1 MSQLNR
7 LWRHLSEQVMGRK
20 SSIRALVVPPES
32 PISAEAASA
41 AVRNS
46 DLREQ
51 GQADV
56 GRALDAPSISS
67 NWRAASWTGYGVVAF
82 AFIGLGGWSSIAQ
95 INSAVVAQGIVSAE
109 SSRKTIQHLEGGIIQ
124 DIKVRDGDSVEQGQ
138 ILYQLDQT
146 QARTNLEL
154 FVNQRAAFVAR
165 EARLVAER
173 DDASQ
178 VSFPYEV
185 LKKSE
190 SLIVK
195 RAIDDERANFNQRRA
210 TLQSQIAILSSK
222 ALETQRQIEGLRA
235 DREANVQQTG
245 HIDAELVGVR
255 SLYAKNLVALSRL
268 KALEREKSRLEGA
281 VGRTESDIARSEQ
294 ALLGIRAEKWQAQQQ
309 FQQTVTNDIVDVRR
323 QLGEVN
329 ERLLVAED
337 QLKRTTIRAP
347 QAGTVQGMKF
357 FTTGGVIR
365 PGDNVL
371 DIAPLNEELV
381 IRVKISPIDA
391 DAVTS
396 GLESEVTF
404 PSFHTKTIPVMLGKL
419 KSVSRDQVKDEKG
432 DAFFAGEVR
441 VDHTTVPDDIRT
453 KLVAGMPSEVYI
465 ATGSRTLLQY
475 LVAPLARATRRAMK
489 DKD

>member
-1 MSQLNR
+1 
-7 LWRHLSEQVMGRK
+7 
-20 SSIRALVVPPES
+20 
-32 PISAEAASA
+32 AASA
-41 AVRNS
+41 ATDTS
-46 DLREQ
+46 GLREQ
-51 GQADV
+51 DQVDA
-56 GRALDAPSISS
+56 GRALDAPAVSS
-67 NWRAASWTGYGVVAF
+67 NWRAASWTGYAIVAF
-82 AFIGLGGWSSIAQ
+82 AFIGLGGWSSVAQ
-95 INSAVVAQGIVSAE
+95 LTSAVVAQGVVSAE

-124 DIKVRDGDSVEQGQ
+124 DIKVRDGDSVQLGQ

-154 FVNQRAAFVAR
+154 LINQRAALVAR

-173 DDASQ
+173 TDASQ
-178 VSFPYEV
+178 LSFPDEV
-185 LKKSE
+185 LKQSE
-190 SLIVK
+190 NLVVK
-195 RAIDDERANFNQRRA
+195 RAIDDERANFQQRRA

-235 DREANVQQTG
+235 DREANVQQAG

-294 ALLGIRAEKWQAQQQ
+294 GLLGIRAEKWQAQQQ
-309 FQQTVTNDIVDVRR
+309 FQQTVANDIVDARR

-329 ERLLVAED
+329 ERLFVAED

-357 FTTGGVIR
+357 FTPGGVIR
-365 PGDNVL
+365 PGDSVL
-371 DIAPLNEELV
+371 DIAPLDEELV

-391 DAVTS
+391 DAVAP

-404 PSFHTKTIPVMLGKL
+404 PSFHTKTIPVMLGEL

-441 VDHTTVPDDIRT
+441 VDHATVPEDIRT